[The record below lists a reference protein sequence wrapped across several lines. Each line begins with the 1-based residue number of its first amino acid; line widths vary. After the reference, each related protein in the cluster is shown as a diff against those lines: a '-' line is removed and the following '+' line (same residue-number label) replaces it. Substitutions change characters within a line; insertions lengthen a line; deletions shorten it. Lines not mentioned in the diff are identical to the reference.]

1 MKSSIPMTFGK
12 RTENDFS
19 FSVQSGND
27 SFYFYLHWHDCYEI
41 ILVRSGSFVV
51 TIDKTDVR
59 LECGDMAILPP
70 GVLHSTASAGGE
82 YDVLVFGYTE
92 NLIYTPDISF
102 NNIKYIL
109 PVKRSSN
116 PEDYIARA
124 TDADARQMTDMVLR
138 AYDAYTSESTTKDLL
153 IRAEILRLHAKI
165 YERLPGKRTF
175 DNAGLKYL
183 ADAELYISEHITEDI
198 SPYDIAHR
206 LHLSYSHFSRVIRE
220 CLGISVS
227 DLIAGMKISKA
238 EQLILSSPNTSITEI
253 ALTLGY
259 GSSGYFT
266 RIFKKARGCTPTEFK
281 RMYVENALA

>member
-19 FSVQSGND
+19 FSVQSGKD
-27 SFYFYLHWHDCYEI
+27 DFYFYLHWHDCYEI
-41 ILVRSGSFVV
+41 ILVRNGSFVV
-51 TIDKTDVR
+51 TIDKTDIR
-59 LECGDMAILPP
+59 LNCGDMAIIPP
-70 GVLHSTASAGGE
+70 GVLHSTASTNGE

-109 PVKRSSN
+109 PVKRSSD
-116 PEDYIARA
+116 PEDYIARCA
-124 TDADARQMTDMVLR
+124 DDDARQMTDMLLR
-138 AYDAYTSESTTKDLL
+138 AYEAYTSDSTTKDLL

-183 ADAELYISEHITEDI
+183 ADAELYISEHISEDI
-198 SPYDIAHR
+198 SPYDIAHK

-238 EQLILSSPNTSITEI
+238 EQLILTSPNTSITEI

-266 RIFKKARGCTPTEFK
+266 RIFKKERGCTPTEFK
-281 RMYVENALA
+281 RMYVESAIS